1 MLERLDDHVRGIYRP
16 APPTSNVWELIPTPS
31 RIRPWVTQYAL
42 PVRLRITDGAVE
54 PLTAELDPDHRFP
67 ASIAVATVSWPSVV
81 RGHMTH
87 TLRGQVGLGSIYV
100 YSPTNTE
107 RWVELVTKPLD
118 MKEAAST
125 YRTLTQL
132 MGNDD
137 PDQVAQHRQ
146 MTSMMLFEFTPTT
159 IQTPTQLLIKK

>member
-1 MLERLDDHVRGIYRP
+1 MLDRLDDHVRGIYRP
-16 APPTSNVWELIPTPS
+16 APTTTNVWELIPTPS

-42 PVRLRITDGAVE
+42 PVRIRITDGAIE
-54 PLTAELDPDHRFP
+54 PLTAELETDNRFP
-67 ASIAVATVSWPSVV
+67 ASIAVAIVSWPSVV

-118 MKEAAST
+118 MKEVSST
-125 YRTLTQL
+125 HRTITQL

-146 MTSMMLFEFTPTT
+146 MTSVLLYEFTPTT
-159 IQTPTQLLIKK
+159 IHPPSQLLIKK